1 MFEYLIHVRKKYR
14 LFERIVENEK
24 HFMWHVII
32 WVTSIIFIFVLSKS
46 TNFLQF
52 NFINV
57 SIECGVQSVLST
69 GHVTSLP
76 KMAAPGDWPWHVV
89 LLRDDTHLCDGT
101 LVSDTWVLTTESCF
115 QGQPKATWLA
125 IFGAVRL
132 NSNAPW
138 TQRRRIV
145 GMIKSPVEGSTAAL
159 VRLESPVVYSDF
171 IRPICLPDNNRNSP
185 MKLQQDDQQLNSPR
199 SEKLKSADSPLSMPS
214 GEKTT
219 SRKLVENNDYF
230 VAPLPIDEINGSG
243 GVLNKMY
250 TAAFSDEHEFTPL
263 AQAQYRH
270 YSSIASVQN
279 PTYPNYN
286 TIDAPKSS
294 GSSSTNQWTNCNTL
308 GWSKQREHLQ
318 RVQLKIGNM
327 AACENVS
334 IATVNSMCT
343 EAAYHKQDCT
353 EEEFAGSPVICMQP
367 DGRKWALVG
376 IASWRIACAHVGIE
390 RPRMYD
396 KIASNSAWIRDTI
409 ASTL

>member
-1 MFEYLIHVRKKYR
+1 
-14 LFERIVENEK
+14 
-24 HFMWHVII
+24 
-32 WVTSIIFIFVLSKS
+32 
-46 TNFLQF
+46 
-52 NFINV
+52 
-57 SIECGVQSVLST
+57 
-69 GHVTSLP
+69 
-76 KMAAPGDWPWHVV
+76 MAAPGDWPWHVV

-159 VRLESPVVYSDF
+159 VRLESPVTFSDF
-171 IRPICLPDNNRNSP
+171 IRPICLPDNNRHLPSKSLQDEQKT
-185 MKLQQDDQQLNSPR
+185 KLSNAPR
-199 SEKLKSADSPLSMPS
+199 SEKLKSGDDLLVNNNASD
-214 GEKTT
+214 KKT
-219 SRKLVENNDYF
+219 SRKLVENNEYF
-230 VAPLPIDEINGSG
+230 VAPPPSIDSSNGGSG
-243 GVLNKMY
+243 GAFNKMY
-250 TAAFSDEHEFTPL
+250 TAEFSDEHEFSPL

-270 YSSIASVQN
+270 YSSVASVQN
-279 PTYPNYN
+279 PTYSNYN
-286 TIDAPKSS
+286 TIDAPKST
-294 GSSSTNQWTNCNTL
+294 GSQWTNCNTL

-318 RVQLKIGNM
+318 RVQLKIGDM

-353 EEEFAGSPVICMQP
+353 EEEFAGSPVMCMQS

-376 IASWRIACAHVGIE
+376 IASWRIACAQIGVE

-396 KIASNSAWIRDTI
+396 KITSNSAWIRDTI

>member
-1 MFEYLIHVRKKYR
+1 MTLLLNFETFPL
-14 LFERIVENEK
+14 
-24 HFMWHVII
+24 
-32 WVTSIIFIFVLSKS
+32 
-46 TNFLQF
+46 
-52 NFINV
+52 
-57 SIECGVQSVLST
+57 ECGVQSVLSG
-69 GHVTSLP
+69 GHGSSLP

-125 IFGAVRL
+125 ILGAVRL

-171 IRPICLPDNNRNSP
+171 IRPICLPGINRHTP
-185 MKLQQDDQQLNSPR
+185 TKFQQDEQQMNGPR
-199 SEKLKSADSPLSMPS
+199 SEKLKSADVSPNKQLI
-214 GEKTT
+214 EKKS

-230 VAPLPIDEINGSG
+230 VAPPPPSIDGNG
-243 GVLNKMY
+243 GVFNKMY
-250 TAAFSDEHEFTPL
+250 TAAFSDEHEYTPL

-270 YSSIASVQN
+270 YSSVATVQN
-279 PTYPNYN
+279 PAYPNYN
-286 TIDAPKSS
+286 AIDVDKSS
-294 GSSSTNQWTNCNTL
+294 SSNQWTNCNTL

-353 EEEFAGSPVICMQP
+353 EEEFAGSPVMCMQP

-376 IASWRIACAHVGIE
+376 IASWRIACAQVGVE

-396 KIASNSAWIRDTI
+396 KITSNSAWIRDTI